1 MKTKYWE
8 KTTTM
13 KTILLGLLIS
23 ALYMY
28 VVLPIF
34 IIGSTAWLWLPIIF
48 DISNCFG
55 GVGLGLVLGI
65 IISVITGIIQHKLES
80 Y

>member
-1 MKTKYWE
+1 
-8 KTTTM
+8 
-13 KTILLGLLIS
+13 
-23 ALYMY
+23 MY

-34 IIGSTAWLWLPIIF
+34 IIGGMAWLWLPIVF

-55 GVGLGLVLGI
+55 GVGLGIVLGI
-65 IISVITGIIQHKLES
+65 ITSVITGIIEHKLES

>member
-1 MKTKYWE
+1 MKNF
-8 KTTTM
+8 
-13 KTILLGLLIS
+13 LLGLLIS

-34 IIGSTAWLWLPIIF
+34 IIGGMAWLWLPIVF

-55 GVGLGLVLGI
+55 GVGLGLVIGI
-65 IISVITGIIQHKLES
+65 VITIVTLVVTGIIEHKLES

>member
-1 MKTKYWE
+1 MKNF
-8 KTTTM
+8 
-13 KTILLGLLIS
+13 LIVIFGMLIN

-34 IIGSTAWLWLPIIF
+34 IIGGMAWLWLPIVF

-65 IISVITGIIQHKLES
+65 IISVATVIIEHKLEN

>member
-1 MKTKYWE
+1 
-8 KTTTM
+8 M

-34 IIGSTAWLWLPIIF
+34 IIGGMAWLWLPIVF

-65 IISVITGIIQHKLES
+65 IISVITGIIEHKLES
-80 Y
+80 VN

>member
-1 MKTKYWE
+1 
-8 KTTTM
+8 M
-13 KTILLGLLIS
+13 KTILLGLKNFLLGLLIN

-34 IIGSTAWLWLPIIF
+34 IIGGMAWAWLPIVF

-55 GVGLGLVLGI
+55 GAGLGFVLGI
-65 IISVITGIIQHKLES
+65 VILVVTEIIRQKILEN
-80 Y
+80 

>member
-1 MKTKYWE
+1 MKNF
-8 KTTTM
+8 
-13 KTILLGLLIS
+13 LLGLLIS
-23 ALYMY
+23 VLYMY

-34 IIGSTAWLWLPIIF
+34 IIGGMAWLWLPIVF

-65 IISVITGIIQHKLES
+65 IISVVTEIIRQNVLEN
-80 Y
+80 

>member
-1 MKTKYWE
+1 MKNFLVF
-8 KTTTM
+8 
-13 KTILLGLLIS
+13 LLGLLIN

-28 VVLPIF
+28 VVFPVYF
-34 IIGSTAWLWLPIIF
+34 AGVMAWIWLPIVF
-48 DISNCFG
+48 DINNCFG

-65 IISVITGIIQHKLES
+65 IISVGTEIIKQKVSEKLS

>member
-1 MKTKYWE
+1 MKNF
-8 KTTTM
+8 
-13 KTILLGLLIS
+13 LLGLLIS
-23 ALYMY
+23 ILYMY

-34 IIGSTAWLWLPIIF
+34 IIGGMAWMWLPIIF

-65 IISVITGIIQHKLES
+65 IISVVTEIIRQKVLEN
-80 Y
+80 

>member
-1 MKTKYWE
+1 MKNFLVF
-8 KTTTM
+8 
-13 KTILLGLLIS
+13 LLGLLIN

-28 VVLPIF
+28 VVLPVYFAGVMSWI
-34 IIGSTAWLWLPIIF
+34 WLPIVF
-48 DISNCFG
+48 DINNCFG

-65 IISVITGIIQHKLES
+65 IISVGTEIIKQKVSEKLS